1 MLILSACFIKVRTYN
16 VDQTKNLRC
25 LNPEGGSLVV
35 GIVHYD
41 SYKGGDMGDDGDYDD
56 SDNCN

>member
-25 LNPEGGSLVV
+25 LNPEGGSLV
-35 GIVHYD
+35 GIVDYD